1 MRLFIALAAL
11 LVVVNVADA
20 RPRHYKRHVQVSHSI
35 VTCDDRL
42 GCSDRVL
49 YQGTPDTVKRSERR
63 RTANLSARRHQHVD
77 RREEPRAQAMGGD
90 LISRA
95 RAYIGMTAAQIGL
108 KRRTLWCAAFLRHL
122 GVSGVDDR
130 AISFAKLQRVGKQVG
145 AIAVYRHHV
154 GIVTGFEGDYP
165 VLLSGNSNGRRVYEG
180 VYRRQ
185 PIAYV
190 AGG

>member
-11 LVVVNVADA
+11 LVVVNTADA
-20 RPRHYKRHVQVSHSI
+20 RPRHYKRHVQVSHDVI
-35 VTCDDRL
+35 TCDRL

-49 YQGTPDTVKRSERR
+49 YQGEPRTIRSSERR
-63 RTANLSARRHQHVD
+63 RTANLSARRHQDVD
-77 RREEPRAQAMGGD
+77 RSEEPRAQAMGGD

-122 GVSGVDDR
+122 GISGVDDR
-130 AISFAKLQRVGKQVG
+130 AISFAKLPRTGRCVGCL
-145 AIAVYRHHV
+145 AVYPHHV
-154 GIVTGFEGDYP
+154 GIVTGFKDGYP
-165 VLLSGNSNGRRVYEG
+165 ILLSGNSNGRRVYEG
-180 VYRRQ
+180 VYRRR